1 MTRTGRRALLGIT
14 IAVMAAFLAA
24 WLAIPGLARDAS
36 RPAEIDALGRYL
48 AEHPADW
55 LAASAMADRA
65 LDSDLPRRYE
75 LWHAAFAHGSRL
87 APRRPNASAA
97 FARAGLF
104 HWTEL
109 GADDRA
115 RVLRMTGPL
124 LRDPVSF
131 ERMHRPLWE
140 LTGDLAYLRAHA
152 PRTEGALVMLRDLAV
167 TNGRF
172 RDYRDLRAALVQKR
186 MEIFNAERTTR
197 TPADLVA
204 LVPRQPTKADEPLV
218 RAVVEELR
226 RRPLAAEGA
235 PLSRDR
241 TEGLIAFATRHKIG
255 LEGLESLL
263 GNELAWATPRVLP
276 DEWQGLCGR
285 EELCQSASAT
295 LTGPLSLTL
304 ENAQSDE
311 VPPYVE
317 IYVDDALVAEG
328 EIEESRRFAIIRDAA
343 LHHVELRLANPQ
355 TRNRY
360 QRRVRLS

>member
-1 MTRTGRRALLGIT
+1 VTRTGRRVLLAIT
-14 IAVMAAFLAA
+14 IALMASFLAA
-24 WLAIPGLARDAS
+24 WLANPELARGTA
-36 RPAEIDALGRYL
+36 RPAELDALGRYL

-65 LDSDLPRRYE
+65 LDSELPRRYE
-75 LWHAAFAHGSRL
+75 LWHAAFAHGARL
-87 APRRPNASAA
+87 APRRPNAPAA

-104 HWTEL
+104 HWYEL
-109 GADDRA
+109 GAADRA
-115 RVLRMTGPL
+115 RVLQMTAPL

-140 LTGDLAYLRAHA
+140 LTGNLAYLRANA
-152 PRTEGALVMLRDLAV
+152 PRTENALVMLRDIAV

-172 RDYRDLRAALVQKR
+172 QDYRELRAALVTKR
-186 MEIFNAERTTR
+186 MEIFNAERVTR

-204 LVPRQPTKADEPLV
+204 LIPRQPTKADEPLV

-226 RRPLAAEGA
+226 RRPLAAESA
-235 PLSRDR
+235 PLPRDR
-241 TEGLIAFATRHKIG
+241 TEGLIAFAARHGIG

-263 GNELAWATPRVLP
+263 GNELSWTSPPALP
-276 DEWQGLCGR
+276 GEWQGLCGR
-285 EELCQSASAT
+285 DELCRSVTAT
-295 LTGPLSLTL
+295 LTGPSTITL

-317 IYVDDALVAEG
+317 VYVDDALVAEG
-328 EIEESRRFAIIRDAA
+328 EIEDLRRFAVINDAGP
-343 LHHVELRLANPQ
+343 HRVELRLANPL